1 MKQTPTDFI
10 VFVEFVNSSI
20 GILNV
25 ENSNITDHKE
35 IQRFTSSDL
44 LIINLTL
51 IMMII
56 IAIYYCKN
64 LAIRRIRY

>member
-10 VFVEFVNSSI
+10 VFVEFANSSI

-25 ENSNITDHKE
+25 ENSNITDHKD

-56 IAIYYCKN
+56 IAIYYCKK